1 MTPGKVATGTG
12 TAGTGTAGG
21 RLLRLMPGLTL
32 WLLAVPVLAGFAG
45 TLAPAFG
52 FDPLSGTG
60 PGLAAFTTL
69 AQWPGLRAAAW
80 LSVTSGVGS
89 TLLAL
94 LISLGVVATLI
105 GRPGFATV
113 QRLLSPL
120 LSVPHAA
127 AALGLAFLIAP
138 SGWTARALSPW
149 ATGWMQP
156 PDLLILNDPAGL
168 ALTLG
173 LVAKETPFLLLMILA
188 ALPQTDARQRMTVAA
203 SLGYGRLAG
212 FALTV
217 LPALYAQL
225 RLPVYAVLAY
235 AMTAVE
241 MAMILGPTLPPSL
254 SVQVVTWATE
264 PNLAHRGTAAAA
276 ALLQVVLVV
285 GVLGLWRMGEM
296 GVRRLVR
303 HAARSGWRAA
313 RVDATLQPVLLGL
326 ALTPALALAAG
337 LAGLSV
343 WSVAGLWSF
352 PDAWPEDLTLATWT
366 RAAPGLWQASITSL
380 TLALTAT
387 LAALVLALACL
398 EAEHRFGLN
407 PQAWVLWLLYLPLIV
422 PQVAFLPGLQ
432 MLALSTGAIGGWAAV
447 AAVHGVFVL
456 PYVFLSVSAP
466 YRAWDDRIAVQGA
479 ALGASAARVFWRLRL
494 PMLLTPVLTA
504 AAVGMAVSVGQYLP
518 TLLIGGGRVETLTT
532 EAVALSSGGNRR
544 VIGAYA
550 LLQMALPAIAFG
562 IALALPRLIYAKR
575 RGMGVV

>member
-1 MTPGKVATGTG
+1 MTVGD
-12 TAGTGTAGG
+12 
-21 RLLRLMPGLTL
+21 RLLRLAPGVTL
-32 WLLAVPVLAGFAG
+32 CLLAVPVLAGLAG

-52 FDPLSGTG
+52 IDPLSGRG
-60 PGLAAFTTL
+60 AGLSAFADL
-69 AQWPGLRAAAW
+69 WDWPGLRAAVW

-89 TLLAL
+89 SLLAL
-94 LISLGVVATLI
+94 VISLGVVATLI

-120 LSVPHAA
+120 LAVPHAA

-138 SGWTARALSPW
+138 SGWIARILSPW
-149 ATGWMQP
+149 ATGWTQP

-188 ALPQTDARQRMTVAA
+188 ALPQTDADRRLTVAA
-203 SLGYGRLAG
+203 SLGYGRVSA

-225 RLPVYAVLAY
+225 RLPVYAVIAY

-254 SVQVVTWATE
+254 SVQVVLWATE

-276 ALLQVVLVV
+276 ALVQVALVIAA
-285 GVLGLWRMGEM
+285 LGLWRLGEAV
-296 GVRRLVR
+296 VRSLLC

-313 RVDATLQPVLLGL
+313 RADLALQPLLLGL
-326 ALTPALALAAG
+326 ALAPALALTAG
-337 LAGLSV
+337 LAGLAV
-343 WSVAGLWSF
+343 WSVAGPWTF
-352 PDAWPEDLTLATWT
+352 PEALPDTLTLQTWS
-366 RAAPGLWQASITSL
+366 RAAPGLWQAATTSL
-380 TLALTAT
+380 TLALAAT
-387 LAALVLALACL
+387 LAALALVLACL

-407 PQAWVLWLLYLPLIV
+407 PSATVLWLLYLPLIV

-432 MLALSTGAIGGWAAV
+432 MLALSAGAQGGWGAV

-456 PYVFLSVSAP
+456 PYVFLSLSAP
-466 YRAWDDRIAVQGA
+466 WRAWDGRIAVQGA
-479 ALGASAARVFWRLRL
+479 ALGASPRRIFWQLRL
-494 PMLLTPVLTA
+494 PILLAPVLTA
-504 AAVGMAVSVGQYLP
+504 AAVGLAVSVGQYLP

-544 VIGAYA
+544 VIGTYA
-550 LLQMALPAIAFG
+550 LLQMALPAVGFAL
-562 IALALPRLIYAKR
+562 ALALPRLVYANR
-575 RGMGVV
+575 RGMGTG